1 MKKFLSLVLA
11 LTMVMSLAACGS
23 NGNTPAAGSGSQ
35 GNDTPADVI
44 TIKVG
49 HQLSQSHPYQM
60 ALEYMNEL
68 LQERT
73 NGRVQLQI
81 FPSSQLGSE
90 RELLE
95 GIQMGTVDMCLAT
108 GPVASFDPD
117 FYINDLP
124 YIYKNTAH
132 AYAVLDGEIGQSL
145 LDGLEAYQMKG
156 ITFWETGWLCPFNN
170 VREVKTP
177 DDLKG
182 LSLRT
187 MENLTYVNY
196 FTELDCNPVPMAYSE
211 FVSSV
216 SNGTINGTL
225 SPIVTIYTD
234 KTYQICP
241 YITRSYQWYCPA
253 AMIMRPDLWNSFDA
267 ETQEIFM
274 NCAKEAR
281 DYERQCLADLEQEY
295 MDAIKADGG
304 VITEV
309 DVSLWQSSTN
319 AIQAAWKEVVPSKVS
334 QELID
339 QIVALGEQY

>member
-1 MKKFLSLVLA
+1 MKKVLSLVLA

-187 MENLTYVNY
+187 MEN
-196 FTELDCNPVPMAYSE
+196 
-211 FVSSV
+211 
-216 SNGTINGTL
+216 
-225 SPIVTIYTD
+225 PIVTIYTD

-309 DVSLWQSSTN
+309 DVSLWQSSTD